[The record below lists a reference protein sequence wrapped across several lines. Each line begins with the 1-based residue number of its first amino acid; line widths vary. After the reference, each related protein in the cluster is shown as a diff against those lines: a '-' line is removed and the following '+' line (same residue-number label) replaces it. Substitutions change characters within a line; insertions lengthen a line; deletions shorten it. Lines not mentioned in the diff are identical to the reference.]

1 MDDLKPYSK
10 KDNKLEGLL
19 TTVKW
24 FSDDIGMEFGLSK
37 CAKAKLKRGKLLRI
51 SFVQLGIDTKIR
63 ELEQEETYRCIG
75 TDKGK
80 KSKTVKWKKRYER
93 NAVDE

>member
-1 MDDLKPYSK
+1 
-10 KDNKLEGLL
+10 
-19 TTVKW
+19 
-24 FSDDIGMEFGLSK
+24 MEFGLSK
-37 CAKAKLKRGKLLRI
+37 CAKAKLKRGKLIRT

-80 KSKTVKWKKRYER
+80 KSKTVK
-93 NAVDE
+93 